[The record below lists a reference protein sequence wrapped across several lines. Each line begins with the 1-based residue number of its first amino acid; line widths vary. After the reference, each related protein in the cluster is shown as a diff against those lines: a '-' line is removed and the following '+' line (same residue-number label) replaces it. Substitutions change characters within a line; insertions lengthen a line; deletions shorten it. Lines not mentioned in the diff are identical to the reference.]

1 MCLRGNKSRKLTK
14 SELAHW
20 EHHGFMVQKKCFS
33 KNQLQKLAIIK
44 DNNRFSGP
52 LCHSV
57 LNLTTRTRNRVD
69 LPFRKSLFK

>member
-1 MCLRGNKSRKLTK
+1 
-14 SELAHW
+14 
-20 EHHGFMVQKKCFS
+20 MVQKKCFS